1 MTTQP
6 ARATHATFFFV
17 DIVGLSDPQMST
29 TLQVRKIEFLNN
41 AIATSDAYR
50 SAPHDST
57 LVLPTG
63 DGMAIGFLQE
73 PERPLLLAIE
83 LHEKLREYN
92 KGKLP
97 NETIQVRIGIH
108 SGAVFVVKD
117 LKGNSNIWG
126 PGIIMARRIMDIGDE
141 GHILLS
147 ARVADDLRELSH
159 EYNQILH
166 PLERVGVKH
175 DMHILV
181 YSAYNDLCGNPK
193 LPAKIKSRIIEFLYP
208 KVHVSLTIV
217 DPERM
222 LVRHK
227 RYYEI
232 QNNTNHPTATVTHQ
246 IATDVD
252 KTFDDLKIKAYD
264 ENGKTLRIS
273 SIELNTLTQKE
284 FATSFPKPLLHGER
298 TGYYLEYE
306 VEEPERYF
314 ENLFL
319 ANCEQFVLTFNFD
332 QKNEMGKDWG
342 IAPILFEINPEKG
355 SKERTAIEPS
365 IENSDNA
372 RIMHWSFSQIS
383 KGRCLRLEW

>member
-1 MTTQP
+1 MIPQP
-6 ARATHATFFFV
+6 AKATHAIFFFV
-17 DIVGLSDPQMST
+17 DIVGLSDPEMST
-29 TLQVRKIEFLNN
+29 TLQIRKIEFLNN
-41 AIATSDAYR
+41 AIATSDAFK
-50 SAPHDST
+50 SAPDDST

-83 LHEKLREYN
+83 LHQKLREFN

-97 NETIQVRIGIH
+97 NETVQVRIGIH

-166 PLERVGVKH
+166 PLERIGVKH
-175 DMHILV
+175 DVNILI
-181 YSAYNDLCGNPK
+181 YSAHNDRCGNPK
-193 LPAKIKSRIIEFLYP
+193 LPAKIKSRISEFLYP

-222 LVRHK
+222 LVRYK
-227 RYYEI
+227 RHYEI
-232 QNNTNHPTATVTHQ
+232 QNNTDNPTATVTHQ

-298 TGYYLEYE
+298 TSYYLEYE

-314 ENLFL
+314 ENLFF
-319 ANCEQFVLTFNFD
+319 ANCEQFVLTFNFR
-332 QKNEMGKDWG
+332 QKNEMGKDWE
-342 IAPILFEINPEKG
+342 IAPILFEISPEKG
-355 SKERTAIEPS
+355 SKERAAIEPS
-365 IENSDNA
+365 IENSDNM
-372 RIMHWSFSQIS
+372 RSMHWSISQIS
-383 KGRCLRLEW
+383 KGRCLRLDW